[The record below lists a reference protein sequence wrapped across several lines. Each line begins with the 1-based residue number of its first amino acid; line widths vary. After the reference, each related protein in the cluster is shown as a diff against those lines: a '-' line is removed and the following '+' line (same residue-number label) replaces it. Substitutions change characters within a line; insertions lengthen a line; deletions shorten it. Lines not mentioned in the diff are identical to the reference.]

1 MRKKRLRSGKTI
13 GAEKLSI
20 MADALSFQ
28 VREALACQFG
38 SIRNLTAGDV
48 ESAAATISEN
58 AYHILRANMDFAEY
72 CRILSDTEQD
82 YSQKIELCH
91 EMQEL
96 CQATEFFAARLGK
109 GFGAK
114 IPKCFLYVDVDPEK
128 FQNTMLNLVLNAF
141 KYSGSGS
148 SISIRLS
155 ATRKYAKI
163 SVKDNGPGMPPEV
176 LHRAF
181 EPFFSWRPDMAH
193 PSSMGLGLTLARH
206 FAKSAGGSLVL
217 HSEPGK
223 GTEAVLSL
231 PLDKGESGVVT
242 SCASSEELLA
252 DLFSPV
258 FVVMSDLVLP
268 VKGFGK

>member
-1 MRKKRLRSGKTI
+1 MRKKRLRSGKTV
-13 GAEKLSI
+13 GTEKLSL

-38 SIRNLTAGDV
+38 SLRNLISGDAD
-48 ESAAATISEN
+48 AAATTISEN

-72 CRILSDTEQD
+72 CRIISGTEQD
-82 YSQKIELCH
+82 FPQKIELCR

-96 CQATEFFAARLGK
+96 CGAMEFFAVHLQK
-109 GFGAK
+109 KFSAK
-114 IPKCFLYVDVDPEK
+114 IPKCFLYGNADPEK
-128 FQNTMLNLVLNAF
+128 FRSTVLNLVLNAF
-141 KYSGSGS
+141 KYSGEGAT
-148 SISIRLS
+148 ICVRLF

-176 LHRAF
+176 LEHAF
-181 EPFFSWRPDMAH
+181 EPFFSWRPGMMH
-193 PSSMGLGLTLARH
+193 PDAMGLGLTLGRH
-206 FAKSAGGSLVL
+206 FAKSAGGSLIL

-231 PLDKGESGVVT
+231 PLDRGESGVVS

-258 FVVMSDLVLP
+258 FVVMSDLVP
-268 VKGFGK
+268 PEKGFGK